1 MVIDPFIR
9 ESFEERK
16 IRLAKEKADKNK
28 KKAQVTFAKLRKN
41 RKRKK

>member
-1 MVIDPFIR
+1 MVVSPFTR
-9 ESFEERK
+9 ESFEQRE

-41 RKRKK
+41 RKRKN